1 MYQVNAALPPLAPRV
16 HFNPNPPPSNHYA
29 LNTEILQ
36 PPVKPIFSHNGRFNA
51 PTDVFNKNGRFA
63 QFSETIN
70 GNIVDCM
77 CIYPNNEIYVKL
89 DDNRDTIDR
98 QLFLSSNINLLHDG
112 HNFETMI
119 VTFQKEDGLD
129 HDTDDDEY
137 QTTTAQLSKTNP
149 TLTAT
154 LRKAKSPTTT
164 STPMT

>member
-1 MYQVNAALPPLAPRV
+1 MYQANAALPPLSPRV
-16 HFNPNPPPSNHYA
+16 YFNTDPSPSNHFA

-36 PPVKPIFSHNGRFNA
+36 PPVKRIFPTMVASTLTQTMFNE
-51 PTDVFNKNGRFA
+51 NGRFA
-63 QFSETIN
+63 KFSESIN

-89 DDNRDTIDR
+89 DDDRDTIDSS
-98 QLFLSSNINLLHDG
+98 LFISGKIDRLHYA

-119 VTFQKEDGLD
+119 VTFQKDDGLD